1 MHMGSYVIN
10 FTVYT
15 MAMLGLIFF
24 AIFIYKKVING
35 GLCKNS
41 NKFLSVEETMS
52 INPRKSIMVVRAG
65 NEKFLIASDID
76 RTTMLSKLEGPK
88 KISAQQILEQNLAKK
103 YERFE
108 NTEKYENFDNLI
120 PKENIQIDVEK
131 QSQKSMRIA
140 DLDVVYPQKEHITLE
155 PIKDKNPQGRRL
167 EKTQMDRR
175 EAPKTTN
182 KTVVLDFEK
191 PKSHGFSTMKEMAK
205 KINEL

>member
-41 NKFLSVEETMS
+41 NKFLSIEETMS

-108 NTEKYENFDNLI
+108 NTE
-120 PKENIQIDVEK
+120 
-131 QSQKSMRIA
+131 KSMRIA